1 MLIAGPYLEAA
12 RNIERMRKDP
22 PEARVEPFDRIR
34 VPIGSPD
41 DAARV
46 VRTLAATELDFL
58 KIRTVQDRATYLAI
72 NRAAAEHGL
81 KVVGHPPAL
90 TPDEILDAGQD
101 DIEHGFL
108 PKPDDPPRDA
118 RMETWRRYARAGV
131 PVVPTLVVFQ
141 AGLEPI
147 DRLRAIVAD
156 DEGRIEPRRR
166 YLSKFTILDWKEQL
180 QETTPERQQD
190 IRKLWDPLVRYGRE
204 MQEAGIELLAGSDVS
219 VLNIFPGSSLHDE
232 LKLFVTDLKMTPA
245 EALDRIGDSV
255 GTIERGKV
263 ADLVLLD
270 ADPLRD
276 ITNTRRIAAVLA
288 RGVVYDKAGLARLLE
303 TVAAS
308 PDLKV
313 DDWGRTRKPSP

>member
-1 MLIAGPYLEAA
+1 MTSST
-12 RNIERMRKDP
+12 
-22 PEARVEPFDRIR
+22 
-34 VPIGSPD
+34 GSF
-41 DAARV
+41 RG
-46 VRTLAATELDFL
+46 RTIL
-58 KIRTVQDRATYLAI
+58 RATPVWKPGADT
-72 NRAAAEHGL
+72 RAPAFRSCRRWSSSRQASNPSIACAPSL
-81 KVVGHPPAL
+81 QTTRDVV
-90 TPDEILDAGQD
+90 
-101 DIEHGFL
+101 
-108 PKPDDPPRDA
+108 
-118 RMETWRRYARAGV
+118 
-131 PVVPTLVVFQ
+131 
-141 AGLEPI
+141 
-147 DRLRAIVAD
+147 
-156 DEGRIEPRRR
+156 EPRRR

-180 QETTPERQQD
+180 LETTPERQQE
-190 IRKLWDPLVRYGRE
+190 IRKLWDPLVRSARE
-204 MQEAGIELLAGSDVS
+204 MHEAGIELLAGSDVA

-245 EALDRIGDSV
+245 EALERATRRSARFLGIGDSV

-313 DDWGRTRKPSP
+313 DDWGRTRRPGP

>member
-1 MLIAGPYLEAA
+1 M
-12 RNIERMRKDP
+12 
-22 PEARVEPFDRIR
+22 
-34 VPIGSPD
+34 
-41 DAARV
+41 
-46 VRTLAATELDFL
+46 ELDFL

-81 KVVGHPPAL
+81 KVVGHAPAL

-108 PKPDDPPRDA
+108 PKLDDPPRDA

-131 PVVPTLVVFQ
+131 PVVPTLVVYQ

-156 DEGRIEPRRR
+156 DEGLIEPRRR

-180 QETTPERQQD
+180 LETTPERQQD
-190 IRKLWDPLVRYGRE
+190 IRKLWDPLVRAARE
-204 MQEAGIELLAGSDVS
+204 MHEAGIELLAGSDVA

-245 EALDRIGDSV
+245 EALERATRRSARFLGIGDSV

-313 DDWGRTRKPSP
+313 DDWGRLGGQGSVAS